1 MGVIMIQVDFGLIEK
16 HITDLNKVVA
26 GSIKDNIDGKRNRV
40 DMTIDEVLEIDFLIQ
55 IKHNVEEANNYLE
68 KLKRLEG
75 RYIPKVI
82 S

>member
-16 HITDLNKVVA
+16 HIADLNKVVA
-26 GSIKDNIDGKRNRV
+26 GSIKDNTDGKKHRI

-75 RYIPKVI
+75 RYVI
-82 S
+82 KQ